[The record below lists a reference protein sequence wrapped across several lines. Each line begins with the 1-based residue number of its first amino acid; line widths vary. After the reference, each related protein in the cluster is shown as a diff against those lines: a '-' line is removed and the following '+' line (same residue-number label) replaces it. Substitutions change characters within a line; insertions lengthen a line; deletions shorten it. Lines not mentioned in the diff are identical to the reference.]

1 MTNIKNYSGNSIQI
15 NLVMFLR
22 YSLQVALQVALPER
36 MRFFKYCKSWSMTN
50 DLIAFIAMIDYH
62 DFYYTVKD

>member
-1 MTNIKNYSGNSIQI
+1 MTSIKNYSGNSIQI
-15 NLVMFLR
+15 NLAMFLR

-50 DLIAFIAMIDYH
+50 DPGDSYRFYGH
-62 DFYYTVKD
+62 D